1 MYGIRAHDVSGIVHY
16 VDEQHIVYPA
26 GSLVVMLDM
35 STNTQSFFT
44 DHDDDVVALCLHP
57 SRRIAA
63 SGQVVYGS
71 IHQ

>member
-1 MYGIRAHDVSGIVHY
+1 
-16 VDEQHIVYPA
+16 
-26 GSLVVMLDM
+26 LVVMLDM

-63 SGQVVYGS
+63 SGQVFKAAYTSSLRPHTLVA
-71 IHQ
+71 

>member
-1 MYGIRAHDVSGIVHY
+1 MHY

-63 SGQVVYGS
+63 SGQVFKAAYTSSLRPHTLVA
-71 IHQ
+71 